1 VGRRYGEEEM
11 QPNETKW
18 FARFITIWTGQAF
31 SLIGSQLVQFA
42 LVWYLTIQTGS
53 ATVLAVASI
62 AALLPQIILSP
73 LAGAYVDR
81 WKRRHVMIA
90 ADAFIAG
97 TTAVL
102 IVLFALGLVQVWH
115 IFVVL
120 FVRSCFSAF
129 HWPAS
134 QAATTVLVPER
145 HLTRVAGMNQSLLGV
160 ASILAP
166 PLGAVL
172 IAFLPM
178 EQVLLVDI
186 VTAGAA
192 ILPLLFIKF
201 PEPAAVAGPR
211 QKITNDM
218 MQAMRFLRGWRGA
231 LTLLA
236 FFAIINL
243 LLSPAFSLMPILVI
257 DHFHGGAIDYAS
269 TEAMAG
275 IGMVVGG
282 IALSVWGGTKKR
294 IITTMATTALAGV
307 GTALIAFVPSNGF
320 LLVLGLLLFIGLMMP
335 MLNGSIMAL
344 MQACV
349 PKAMQGRVF
358 ALIGAVAMSA
368 TPVGL
373 AIAGP
378 VADVIGILPW
388 FLIAGVP
395 TAVIGVASFFMPSI
409 VNIESPAGR
418 PTFEERPMEEP
429 VASSE
434 VED

>member
-1 VGRRYGEEEM
+1 LPNGYGDGDM
-11 QPNETKW
+11 QPKGTRW
-18 FARFITIWTGQAF
+18 FARFVTIWTGQAF
-31 SLIGSQLVQFA
+31 SLVGSQLVQFA

-62 AALLPQIILSP
+62 AALLPQIALSP

-90 ADAFIAG
+90 ADALIAV
-97 TTAVL
+97 TTSVL
-102 IVLFALGLVQVWH
+102 IVLFAAGLVQVWH
-115 IFVVL
+115 IFAVM

-134 QAATTVLVPER
+134 QAATTVLVPEE
-145 HLTRVAGMNQSLLGV
+145 HLTRVAGMNQSLLGL
-160 ASILAP
+160 AGILAP

-186 VTAGAA
+186 VTAGLA
-192 ILPLLFIKF
+192 ILPLLFIRF
-201 PEPAAVAGPR
+201 PEPGAQPGLR
-211 QKITNDM
+211 QKVTKDM
-218 MQAMRFLRGWRGA
+218 LQAMRFLRGWRGA
-231 LTLLA
+231 LTLLSM
-236 FFAIINL
+236 FAVINL

-257 DHFHGGAIDYAS
+257 DHFHGGALDYAS

-282 IALSVWGGTKKR
+282 IALSVWGGTKRR
-294 IITTMATTALAGV
+294 IITVMGTTALAGV
-307 GTALIAFVPSNGF
+307 GTALIAFVPSSGF

-358 ALIGAVAMSA
+358 ALLGAMAMSA

-373 AIAGP
+373 VIAGP

-395 TAVIGVASFFMPSI
+395 TAVIGVGSFLMPSI
-409 VNIESPAGR
+409 MRIENPEGR
-418 PTFEERPMEEP
+418 PAYEDRAMGEP
-429 VASSE
+429 VVSSDT
-434 VED
+434 ED